1 MWQKPKK
8 NNIKKTTLFL
18 FGALCLL
25 CASCEKEDG
34 DARDAIVGRYSYEQV
49 GSYTVTIDGETVTE
63 SLDSKGTFT
72 INKDYSSPVGLK
84 FYDSDL
90 IKSGWIANENTLCI
104 STVKDSYT
112 ESGVTISYTVEYSP
126 CKVVNKTF
134 TTIATVSRTA
144 SYSGNYYPITG
155 RVSLNASGN

>member
-1 MWQKPKK
+1 M
-8 NNIKKTTLFL
+8 KKTALLL

-25 CASCEKEDG
+25 CASCEKEEESWNV
-34 DARDAIVGRYSYEQV
+34 DARDAVVGRYSYTQV
-49 GSYTVTIDGETVTE
+49 GSYTVTINGQTVTE

-72 INKDYSSPVGLK
+72 IDKDYSSAAGLK

-90 IKSGWIANENTLCI
+90 IKSGWIANKNTLCI

-112 ESGVTISYTVEYSP
+112 ESGVTISVTVEYSP

-134 TTIATVSRTA
+134 TTIATVSGTA

-155 RVSLNASGN
+155 RVSLTASGN